1 MHRDLNYDE
10 AVRMSW
16 GLAQENGHVMMVQN
30 TAWEGYEEISPWIM
44 QDYKGDEAIG
54 ARGAPDQE
62 GAMASMAY
70 GARIMKELGLVPAD
84 VTIAMVGTAQEEDCD
99 GLCRQYDEA
108 LQTRAN
114 THSIFRSL
122 PSAPPGSASSP
133 VASAE
138 EGSRA
143 SSTILARLGIPSANS
158 TGRARIDKTE
168 AHPTSLSIV
177 ALRRKQAFRPFSGA
191 PCKDTR
197 LYLSRPSFDADSN
210 GIWPPDATQFRGERQ
225 GNPWG
230 LRLEDETFIYEDEL
244 QRAVPERCAL
254 ATTKA
259 TLRNGLMTAPCYPL
273 WRRRSFVDL
282 SLKIQIW
289 FPFLFKNNRITGIG
303 VVHENNYYTRSCS
316 QPGSGGCRCC
326 FGH

>member
-30 TAWEGYEEISPWIM
+30 TAWEGYEEISSCIM

-54 ARGAPDQE
+54 ARDASDQE
-62 GAMASMAY
+62 GAMAFVAY

-84 VTIAMVGTAQEEDCD
+84 ITVAMVGTVQEEDCD

-114 THSIFRSL
+114 PHNIFRSL

-133 VASAE
+133 VASAG

-143 SSTILARLGIPSANS
+143 SSTILARLGIPSVNS
-158 TGRARIDKTE
+158 TGRARTDKTE

-177 ALRRKQAFRPFSGA
+177 ALRRKQTFRPSSGA
-191 PCKDTR
+191 PCKDKAR
-197 LYLSRPSFDADSN
+197 LHLSRASFDADSN
-210 GIWPPDATQFRGERQ
+210 GIWPPGQRNSMPSAKR
-225 GNPWG
+225 
-230 LRLEDETFIYEDEL
+230 RLGACGWEMKRSYMKMNCSGVL
-244 QRAVPERCAL
+244 Q
-254 ATTKA
+254 
-259 TLRNGLMTAPCYPL
+259 TAAL
-273 WRRRSFVDL
+273 WRRQ
-282 SLKIQIW
+282 K
-289 FPFLFKNNRITGIG
+289 
-303 VVHENNYYTRSCS
+303 
-316 QPGSGGCRCC
+316 QPYAMA
-326 FGH
+326 